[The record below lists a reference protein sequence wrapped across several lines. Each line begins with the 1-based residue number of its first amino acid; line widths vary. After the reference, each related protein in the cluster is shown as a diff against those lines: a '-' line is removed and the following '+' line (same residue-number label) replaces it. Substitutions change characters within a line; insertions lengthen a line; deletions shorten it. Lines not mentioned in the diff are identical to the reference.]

1 MTRERIS
8 RYHGRVSGSPLR
20 PMLTTIFFFGPFRVL
35 SPNETSAKKTR
46 NCILQLWDF
55 LGFFPHFCQFGDSSA
70 LLYANSYVDYG
81 IDLQRGHAMEYHPL
95 G

>member
-1 MTRERIS
+1 MVEVWKNYFLEAHTHLPKAHA
-8 RYHGRVSGSPLR
+8 YYD
-20 PMLTTIFFFGPFRVL
+20 FFFGPFRVL
-35 SPNETSAKKTR
+35 SPNETSAKKNSKLHLTA
-46 NCILQLWDF
+46 

>member
-35 SPNETSAKKTR
+35 SPNETSAKKNSKLHLTAS
-46 NCILQLWDF
+46 
-55 LGFFPHFCQFGDSSA
+55 GFFPHFGQFGDSSA
-70 LLYANSYVDYG
+70 LLYA
-81 IDLQRGHAMEYHPL
+81 
-95 G
+95 